1 MAHKAPGKSYRTG
14 ITLVELFQMFPD
26 NATAERWFEKQRWP
40 DGPRCIECGSNGVQ
54 VGCKHKTMP
63 YRCRA
68 CRKKFSVK
76 MGTPME
82 ASNIGYQKWAI
93 AIYLI
98 NTNLKG
104 ISSMKLHRDLG
115 ISQKSAWHLA
125 HRLREGMH
133 NPKRE
138 NYSGPVEVDETY
150 IGGKERNKHSIKKL
164 NAGRGPVGKVAVVGA
179 KDRDSNAVSATVVT
193 RTDAATL
200 QGFVQDQAA
209 DGARVYT
216 DDATAYHGLD
226 NHQSVKHSVGEYVDG
241 QAHTNG
247 IESFWAMLK
256 RGYHGT
262 YHKMSAKHL
271 NRYVT
276 EFSGRHNLRRKDT
289 LAQMAG
295 HSKGLEG
302 KRLRYDDLTAKPAEV
317 YCDVF

>member
-14 ITLVELFQMFPD
+14 ITLVELFRMFPD
-26 NATAERWFEKQRWP
+26 DATAEKWFEKQRWP
-40 DGPRCIECGSNGVQ
+40 DGPRCVECGADKVQ
-54 VGCKHKTMP
+54 VACKHKTMP

-115 ISQKSAWHLA
+115 IAQKSAWHLA
-125 HRLREGMH
+125 HRLREGMR
-133 NPKRE
+133 NPKGDGFR
-138 NYSGPVEVDETY
+138 GPVEVDETF
-150 IGGKERNKHSIKKL
+150 IGGKERNKHGVKKL
-164 NAGRGPVGKVAVVGA
+164 NRGRGAVGKVAVIGM
-179 KDRDSNAVSATVVT
+179 KDRDSNTISAAVVA
-193 RTDAATL
+193 RTDAPTL
-200 QGFVQDQAA
+200 QGFVLGQAA
-209 DGARVYT
+209 PGATVYT
-216 DDATAYHGLD
+216 DDHAGYHGLK
-226 NHQSVKHSVGEYVDG
+226 NHQAVKHSVGEYVDG

-247 IESFWAMLK
+247 IESFWSMLK

-262 YHKMSAKHL
+262 YHRMSEKHL
-271 NRYVT
+271 GRYVT

-295 HSKGLEG
+295 HIQGLVG
-302 KRLRYDDLTAKPAEV
+302 KRLRYEDLIAKA
-317 YCDVF
+317 DVLLAR